1 MCALRLILLVLLC
14 ASGLLQA
21 ELVNGINAIV
31 NETVITYDQVLRGIE
46 PFDEM
51 LYRQYRNQPQELE
64 KKRQELRTQRIE
76 ELVERQLILAE
87 FKSAGYNLPETFIDD
102 AIREEIRKN
111 FYGDRAKL
119 TKTLQSE
126 GMTTESYRQQQR
138 EKIIVSY
145 LSDQNNSA
153 QKILISP
160 FKIERYYKE
169 NQEKFKVSDQV
180 KLRMISIN
188 QPEGSAPGTASKLA
202 EEVLKK
208 IEEGAAFA
216 EMATI
221 YSDGAQRAE
230 GGDRGW
236 VEQGKSDLKKELVDV
251 AFSLKAGERSKV
263 IEFPEACFLL
273 QVDEVHLAHVRTL
286 DEVREDVEKTL
297 KDQESARLR
306 KKWIDRLKAKSF
318 VRYF

>member
-1 MCALRLILLVLLC
+1 MKVPGSIFLFTLC
-14 ASGLLQA
+14 SAGFLQA
-21 ELVNGINAIV
+21 ALVNGINAIV
-31 NETVITYDQVLRGIE
+31 NDTVITYDQVLRGIE
-46 PFDEM
+46 PFDEL
-51 LYRQYRNQPQELE
+51 LYRQYKGEPALLE
-64 KKRQELRTQRIE
+64 QKRQELRTQRIE

-87 FKSAGYNLPETFIDD
+87 FKRAGYNLPETFIDD

-111 FYGDRAKL
+111 FYGDRARL

-126 GMTTESYRQQQR
+126 GLTTESYRQQQR

-145 LSDQNNSA
+145 LTDQNNSA
-153 QKILISP
+153 QKILVSP

-169 NQEKFKVSDQV
+169 NQERFKVGDQV
-180 KLRMISIN
+180 KLRMISFN
-188 QPEGSAPGTASKLA
+188 QPASAPPGSAKNLA

-208 IEEGAAFA
+208 IDEGATFA

-221 YSDGAQRAE
+221 YSDGSQRAE

-236 VEQGKSDLKKELVDV
+236 IERDRTDLKKELVNQ
-251 AFSLKAGERSKV
+251 AFALKAGERSKV
-263 IEFPEACFLL
+263 IEFPEACFIL
-273 QVDEVHLAHVRTL
+273 QVDEVRPAHVRTL
-286 DEVREDVEKTL
+286 DEVREDIEKTL
-297 KDQESARLR
+297 KDQEAARLR

>member
-1 MCALRLILLVLLC
+1 MRVPRFIFAILVC
-14 ASGLLQA
+14 SSGVLQA
-21 ELVNGINAIV
+21 ALVNGINAIV
-31 NETVITYDQVLRGIE
+31 NDAVITYDQVLRGIE

-51 LYRQYRNQPQELE
+51 LYRQYRNEPQVLE

-87 FKSAGYNLPETFIDD
+87 FKRAGYNLPETFIDD

-126 GMTTESYRQQQR
+126 GLTTESYRQQQR

-145 LSDQNNSA
+145 LSDQNNSS

-160 FKIERYYKE
+160 FKIEKYFTE
-169 NQEKFKVSDQV
+169 NQEKFKVADQV
-180 KLRMISIN
+180 KLRMISII
-188 QPEGSAPGTASKLA
+188 QPEAAAPGTAKRLA
-202 EEVLKK
+202 DEVLKK
-208 IEEGAAFA
+208 IEEGASFA

-221 YSDGAQRAE
+221 YSGGAQRAE

-236 VEQGKSDLKKELVDV
+236 VERGKSDLKKELVDV

-273 QVDEVHLAHVRTL
+273 QVDEVRPAHVRTL

>member
-1 MCALRLILLVLLC
+1 MRAIRFIFLILLC
-14 ASGLLQA
+14 SSEFLQA
-21 ELVNGINAIV
+21 ALVNGINAIV
-31 NETVITYDQVLRGIE
+31 NDTVITYDQVLRGIE

-51 LYRQYRNQPQELE
+51 LYRQYRNEPQVLE
-64 KKRQELRTQRIE
+64 KKREELRTQRIE

-87 FKSAGYNLPETFIDD
+87 FKRAGYNLPETFIDD

-126 GMTTESYRQQQR
+126 GMTTESFRQQQR

-160 FKIERYYKE
+160 FKIERYYTE

-180 KLRMISIN
+180 KLRMLSIN
-188 QPEGSAPGTASKLA
+188 QPDGAAPGTAIKLA
-202 EEVLKK
+202 DEVLKK
-208 IEEGAAFA
+208 IEEGAAFE

-221 YSDGAQRAE
+221 YSDGGQRAE

-236 VEQGKSDLKKELVDV
+236 VERGKSDLKKELVDV

-273 QVDEVHLAHVRTL
+273 QVDEVRPAHVRTL